1 MSNYAISDLH
11 GEYLLYSKVCDFLKP
26 EDKVYFLGD
35 ATERGGRSFRTMQA
49 ILSNPQWIYLCGNH
63 EDMLADAIYE
73 YHEGDNT
80 ECYMDL
86 VSNGGSSTFDSWMQ
100 NGASFEWYNIIK
112 KLPTYETY
120 YNNNGILILL
130 SHAGFTPEWKDGH
143 ILIPSSRSQLLWDR
157 KHLDDNNW
165 DEEHLGNVVCIH
177 GHTPQSYQIPEEQ
190 KWEQGAHWYCNN
202 HKINID
208 CGAHWAKYTV
218 LLDLDTFDEYVVP
231 I

>member
-11 GEYLLYSKVCDFLKP
+11 GEFLLYDKVCKFLKP

-35 ATERGGRSFRTMQA
+35 ATDRGGRSFRTMQA

-73 YHEGDNT
+73 YYEGDST
-80 ECYMDL
+80 ECYMEL
-86 VSNGGSSTFDSWMQ
+86 VSNGGLSTFDSWMQ

-165 DEEHLGNVVCIH
+165 DEEHLGNVACVH

-190 KWEQGAHWYCNN
+190 EWEQGAHWYCNN

-208 CGAHWAKYTV
+208 CGAHWTKYTV